1 MCVCMYLF
9 LKSVCFYLFLKS
21 VCFCFSLFL
30 SGEWFKDKEGEKQEN
45 DLFYASARPV
55 SAAYKQ
61 VVYLQ
66 YFRTQN

>member
-1 MCVCMYLF
+1 MYVCMFLF
-9 LKSVCFYLFLKS
+9 ILKICL
-21 VCFCFSLFL
+21 FCFSLFL

-45 DLFYASARPV
+45 DLFFYASARPV